1 MSFLTS
7 LQFGN
12 WMFLVAKHLGS
23 RSYITRSAL
32 RQSWIYWTE
41 YLSFYEVFRL
51 SLSMG
56 IVNGTLTSITAPLTL
71 KLCFLLCVSSG
82 SSYPIKTKLGEDDKF
97 LFGYRLLWKCTKENL
112 KSNLDMTQKMSSFQ
126 FPEPKCGL
134 LMSSFRSSY
143 LFLKQRVTTKLS
155 SSSKHFV
162 TPASRCSA
170 VIRIMIHKNIQ
181 GASPITTFY
190 A

>member
-1 MSFLTS
+1 
-7 LQFGN
+7 
-12 WMFLVAKHLGS
+12 MFLVAKHLGS
-23 RSYITRSAL
+23 RSSLTRYAP
-32 RQSWIYWTE
+32 RQSWICWTD
-41 YLSFYEVFRL
+41 YLSFHELFRL

-56 IVNGTLTSITAPLTL
+56 IINGTLTSITAPLTL
-71 KLCFLLCVSSG
+71 KLCFLWCVSSG
-82 SSYPIKTKLGEDDKF
+82 SSYPNTIKLGEDDKF

-112 KSNLDMTQKMSSFQ
+112 KSNPDMTEKMNSFQ

-134 LMSSFRSSY
+134 LMSSFGSSY
-143 LFLKQRVTTKLS
+143 LYSKQRVTTKLS

-181 GASPITTFY
+181 GTSPITTFY